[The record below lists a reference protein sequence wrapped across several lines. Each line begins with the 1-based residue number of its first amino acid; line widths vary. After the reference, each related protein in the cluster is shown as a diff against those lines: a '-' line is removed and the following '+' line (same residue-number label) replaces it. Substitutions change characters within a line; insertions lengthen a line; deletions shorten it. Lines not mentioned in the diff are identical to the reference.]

1 MVKIKLESLMQEK
14 GVTPT
19 DLCMRTGLTPSALSM
34 LRSERAKAVRI
45 TTLDILCKVLDCEI
59 SDLLEY
65 NKD

>member
-14 GVTPT
+14 GVTLT
-19 DLCMRTGLTPSALSM
+19 ELCMRTGLTPSALSM